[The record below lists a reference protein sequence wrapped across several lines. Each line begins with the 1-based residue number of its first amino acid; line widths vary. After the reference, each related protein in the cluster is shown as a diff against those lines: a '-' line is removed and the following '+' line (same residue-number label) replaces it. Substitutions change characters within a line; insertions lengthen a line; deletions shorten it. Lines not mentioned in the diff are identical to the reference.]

1 MARISG
7 RNGEVKWDPTG
18 VGGATAVSVIS
29 LNNFKVSMK
38 TPRVDVTC
46 FLDTNAVFVPGLPTL
61 DGSLSGLYDSAGRA
75 VSESTQSPAPGWL
88 ALIPDNTDP
97 TAPAPLKWSGL
108 AYLDAEVD
116 TSVNDAAKLT
126 GTFSAAG
133 PWTIPTGP

>member
-29 LNNFKVSMK
+29 INNFKVSMK
-38 TPRVDVTC
+38 TPRIDVTC
-46 FLDTNAVFVPGLPTL
+46 FLDTNAVTVPGLPAL
-61 DGSLSGLYDSAGRA
+61 DGNLSGLYDSADLALIEATRLT
-75 VSESTQSPAPGWL
+75 VPGWL
-88 ALIPDNTDP
+88 ELIPDNTDP

-108 AYLDAEVD
+108 AWLDAEVD
-116 TSVNDAAKLT
+116 TSVSDSVKLT

>member
-1 MARISG
+1 MAIKSG

-18 VGGATAVSVIS
+18 VGGVTAVSVIS
-29 LNNFKVSMK
+29 LNNFTVSMA

-46 FLDTNAVFVPGLPTL
+46 FLDTNAVFVPGLPAI
-61 DGSLSGLYDSAGRA
+61 DGKVAGYYNSADLALIEATRLT
-75 VSESTQSPAPGWL
+75 VPGWL
-88 ALIPDNTDP
+88 ELIPDKTDP

-116 TSVNDAAKLT
+116 TSVNDAPKLT

-133 PWTIPTGP
+133 PWTIPTSP